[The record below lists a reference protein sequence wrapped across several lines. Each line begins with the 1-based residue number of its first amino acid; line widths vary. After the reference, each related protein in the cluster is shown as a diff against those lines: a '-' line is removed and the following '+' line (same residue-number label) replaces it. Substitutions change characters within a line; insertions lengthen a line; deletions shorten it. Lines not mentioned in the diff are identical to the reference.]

1 MTTMQKLYT
10 GSANT
15 TQCKSC
21 GKGVYILWKYSICW
35 IVILLLLL
43 FASRI
48 MKLET
53 AHTLIIGVSVIV
65 IYSILKI
72 YFIPLSKDRIDE
84 KL

>member
-1 MTTMQKLYT
+1 MQKFYT

-15 TQCKSC
+15 KQCKSC
-21 GKGVYILWKYSICW
+21 DKGVYISWRYSIW
-35 IVILLLLL
+35 WVVIMLSLL

-53 AHTLIIGVSVIV
+53 IHTLVIGLSVMA

>member
-1 MTTMQKLYT
+1 ML
-10 GSANT
+10 S
-15 TQCKSC
+15 
-21 GKGVYILWKYSICW
+21 
-35 IVILLLLL
+35 LL

-53 AHTLIIGVSVIV
+53 IHTLVIGLSVMA

-72 YFIPLSKDRIDE
+72 YFFPLSKDRIDE